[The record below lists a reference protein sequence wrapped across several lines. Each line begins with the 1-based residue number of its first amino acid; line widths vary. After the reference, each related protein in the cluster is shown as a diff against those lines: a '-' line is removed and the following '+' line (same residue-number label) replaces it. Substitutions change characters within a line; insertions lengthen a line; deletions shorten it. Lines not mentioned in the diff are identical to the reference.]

1 MMETKKFYTKALGK
15 KVAANAKYADSK
27 RYHVISSESEKWAV
41 VADGSTRASKI
52 FTTKQ
57 GAIKFA
63 EENATQLNGEVVVHS
78 KTGGIDHMVSF
89 AK

>member
-1 MMETKKFYTKALGK
+1 MMERKKFYIKALGK
-15 KVAANAKYADSK
+15 KAAANAKHADSK
-27 RYHVISSESEKWAV
+27 RYHVISSDSEKWAV

-52 FTTKQ
+52 FTTKL

-63 EENATQLNGEVVVHS
+63 EENATKQNGDVAVHS
-78 KTGGIDHMVSF
+78 KTGGIDRLFSY